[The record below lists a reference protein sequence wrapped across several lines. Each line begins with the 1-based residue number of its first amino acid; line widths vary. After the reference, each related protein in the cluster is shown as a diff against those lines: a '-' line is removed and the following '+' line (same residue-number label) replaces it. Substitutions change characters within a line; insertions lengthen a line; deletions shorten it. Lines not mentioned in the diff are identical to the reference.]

1 MKHRLKMWAR
11 ELWARLL
18 YHTGLF
24 RLVGRLVPRRL
35 TILTSHCVTA
45 PSNDFLPPDMKIE
58 GERLTALLR
67 RLGRHFDWV
76 TVGEG
81 WRRLQ
86 AGEGRSM
93 LALTMD
99 DGYRDNLEHLLPIL
113 RREGATATVYLESR
127 PLDGESLNWTHVY
140 FWLLARLEHAELVR
154 RYAARSRDPRA
165 VARLEEELGRGG
177 DLTYRLKKVLKY
189 EADQADCETTLLAL
203 LEEEGGDAGELCRSL
218 YLDWDGARRLA
229 EAGVELGGHTVHHYV
244 LSGLD
249 AAGQA
254 QEVAAGKRA
263 LEERLGP
270 VQSFAYPFGRRW
282 DWNDASREAVR
293 AAGFTTATTT
303 HAGTNTR
310 ASDPTRL
317 ARWMIDGDTP
327 LHLLVCEA
335 CGGFELLRRVGVDLS
350 E

>member
-1 MKHRLKMWAR
+1 MKHRLKMGAR

-24 RLVGRLVPRRL
+24 RLVSRLVPRRL

-45 PSNDFLPPDMKIE
+45 PSNEFLPPDMKID
-58 GERLTALLR
+58 GDHLGGLLR

-86 AGEGRSM
+86 AQEGRSM

-99 DGYRDNLEHLLPIL
+99 DGYRDNLDALLPIL
-113 RREGATATVYLESR
+113 QREGATATVYLESR
-127 PLDGESLNWTHVY
+127 PLDGQSLNWTHMY
-140 FWLLARLEHAELVR
+140 FWLLARIEHAELVR
-154 RYAARSRDPRA
+154 RYAASSADPRA
-165 VARLEEELGRGG
+165 VARLEEELAKG
-177 DLTYRLKKVLKY
+177 DALTYRLKKVLKY
-189 EADQADCETTLLAL
+189 EADQADCERTLRDL
-203 LEEEGGDAGELCRSL
+203 LEAEGGDVAELCRGL
-218 YLDWDGARRLA
+218 YLSWEDASRLA

-249 AAGQA
+249 REGQA
-254 QEVAAGKRA
+254 EEVAAGKRA

-270 VQSFAYPFGRRW
+270 MVSFAYPFGRRW
-282 DWNDASREAVR
+282 DWNDDSRDAVR
-293 AAGFTTATTT
+293 GAGFATATTT

-310 ASDPTRL
+310 GSDPTRL
-317 ARWMIDGDTP
+317 ARWMIDEHTP
-327 LHLLVCEA
+327 EHLLVCEA
-335 CGGFELLRRVGVDLS
+335 SGGFELLRRLGVDLS

>member
-1 MKHRLKMWAR
+1 MKHRLKMGAR

-45 PSNDFLPPDMKIE
+45 PSNDFLPPDMKID
-58 GERLTALLR
+58 GEHLAGLLR

-113 RREGATATVYLESR
+113 QREGATATVYLESR
-127 PLDGESLNWTHVY
+127 PLDGRSVNWTHVY

-154 RYAARSRDPRA
+154 RYAARSEDARA
-165 VARLEEELGRGG
+165 VARLEEELGAGG

-189 EADQADCETTLLAL
+189 EADQADCERTLLAL
-203 LEEEGGDAGELCRSL
+203 LEEEGGDAAELCRGL
-218 YLDWDGARRLA
+218 YLSWEDARRLR

-254 QEVAAGKRA
+254 REVAEGKRA

-270 VQSFAYPFGRRW
+270 VVSFAYPFGRRW
-282 DWNDASREAVR
+282 DWNDASRDAVR
-293 AAGFTTATTT
+293 AAGFATATTT

-317 ARWMIDGDTP
+317 ARWMIDERTP
-327 LHLLVCEA
+327 EHLLVCEA
-335 CGGFELLRRVGVDLS
+335 SGGFELLRRLGLDLS